1 MILAAVVIVFT
12 SCVKRNEDY
21 GFADTTVLKGRVV
34 EGANYSGIPN
44 ITVSVTTG
52 LKTHCVS
59 TTNEQGCFE
68 LIVDWSKI
76 DDTYYLF
83 LDGGVSELQKKEELM
98 GFLDTEYNYKDIVLY
113 SLPTF
118 QSGGATYQVAPDPGN
133 EMTFNNANTYCSSL
147 TIYGLSGWKLP
158 TIEEL
163 LAMYTNRQSIGGFS
177 VSMRDI
183 WVTDYWCC
191 TNDNGYYTGIDFTNG
206 MVYHYN
212 SDDCLRVRPIRRVN
226 IIETDSTILKG
237 RVVKGPDNNALPNI
251 MVSVTNGF
259 TSYCMS
265 TTNAQGYFELT
276 VDWSKIDET
285 YYLFLDGGMP
295 EMQKKVELMG
305 FFETEYNYNDII
317 LYSIPTFQNGGVT
330 YQVAPDPGNEM
341 THYYADA
348 YCNSLTIYGLS
359 GWRLPTIEE
368 LLAMYANRQSIGGF
382 NITKNTYENSYWS
395 STSSSGTYY
404 DYIGVRFTNGSVYGY
419 YNYDYLRVRPIR
431 RAN

>member
-1 MILAAVVIVFT
+1 MKKIMIILAALTMVL
-12 SCVKRNEDY
+12 SGCVKALDKEINETDS
-21 GFADTTVLKGRVV
+21 TILKGRVV

-163 LAMYTNRQSIGGFS
+163 LAMYTQREAIGGF
-177 VSMRDI
+177 
-183 WVTDYWCC
+183 DYSHG
-191 TNDNGYYTGIDFTNG
+191 NSYYWSSTSKVGNSHYYYCVDF
-206 MVYHYN
+206 
-212 SDDCLRVRPIRRVN
+212 SDGDVISESDTYEYSRGKVRPIRHLIDV
-226 IIETDSTILKG
+226 TILKG
-237 RVVKGPDNNALPNI
+237 RVVDESNNNALPNI
-251 MVSVTNGF
+251 NVSVTNGQI
-259 TSYCMS
+259 SHWVS
-265 TTNAQGYFELT
+265 TTDAQGYFELT
-276 VDWSKIDET
+276 VNCSKIDET
-285 YYLFLDGGMP
+285 YYLFLDGGPTRQM
-295 EMQKKVELMG
+295 KVELHG
-305 FFETEYNYNDII
+305 LFDAEYNYNDIV
-317 LYSIPTFQNGGVT
+317 LHNLPVFQINGIT
-330 YQVAPDPGNEM
+330 YQVAPTAGPKDHM
-341 THYYADA
+341 DA
-348 YCNSLTIYGLS
+348 KWYCDDLTLYGLS
-359 GWRLPTIEE
+359 NWRLPSLGELEGMYEE
-368 LLAMYANRQSIGGF
+368 RFSIGGF
-382 NITKNTYENSYWS
+382 ANDIYWS
-395 STSSSGTYY
+395 STPGGSTYFYYALSFGSGYSDIYHDDRLYY
-404 DYIGVRFTNGSVYGY
+404 I
-419 YNYDYLRVRPIR
+419 RPIR
-431 RAN
+431 QAD